1 MMRNAVVPGTPILAL
16 DVWEHAYYLD
26 YQYRRKNYIDAF
38 LMSSIGKSRREL

>member
-16 DVWEHAYYLD
+16 DVWEHYYLD

-38 LMSSIGKSRREL
+38 LMSSIGKK